1 MTGEAETAAD
11 AERVRLA
18 MAAARVGLVDR
29 EVLADVVV
37 LCAIAGE
44 HALVVGPPGTAKSE
58 AIRRVARRFGGSY
71 FEYLIGR
78 FTEPNEIFGPIDL
91 TSLRDGVVRVETKG
105 MLPEAEIAFLDEV
118 FLGSTA
124 ILNTLLGLLN
134 ERVYRRGSTVVH
146 SPLRVCVGACN
157 VLPEDPALAA
167 FADRFL
173 ARVFIDPVPDERLEE
188 LLEVGWAGD
197 QRRLES
203 AEDPLGPSLDRLAT
217 MARQVDLSKVTT
229 PLSVAVRRLRKAG
242 VALSDRRAVRAQSL
256 IAAAAVL
263 DGRHVAS
270 EKDLWVLPL
279 IAPSADAQAIAT
291 DVLADLMAAA
301 ESSVLPHAAES
312 FSRGLGA
319 RADRMRAAAGQLL
332 AELDGEVAA
341 DDRLR
346 VEALLREID
355 ATFAPEDAPPGLLAA
370 RAELVDRLGSG
381 VPAPA
386 TP

>member
-1 MTGEAETAAD
+1 MTGEAATETD
-11 AERVRLA
+11 AERVRAA

-58 AIRRVARRFGGSY
+58 AIRRVAKRFGESY
-71 FEYLIGR
+71 FEYLVGR

-134 ERVYRRGSTVVH
+134 ERVYRRGSTIVQ

-157 VLPEDPALAA
+157 VLPDDPALAA

-173 ARVFIDPVPDERLEE
+173 ARVFVDPVPDERLEE
-188 LLEVGWAGD
+188 LLEIGWAGD

-203 AEDPLGPSLDRLAT
+203 TDKPLGDSLDRLAAASRT
-217 MARQVDLSKVTT
+217 VDLGGVRA
-229 PLSVAVRRLRKAG
+229 PLGVAVRRLRGAG
-242 VALSDRRAVRAQSL
+242 VALSDRRAVRAQNL
-256 IAAAAVL
+256 VAAAAVL
-263 DGRHVAS
+263 DGRHAAS

-301 ESSVLPHAAES
+301 TNVVLPHAAES
-312 FSRGLGA
+312 FSRGLAA
-319 RADRMRAAAGQLL
+319 RSDRMTAAAGEML
-332 AELDGEVAA
+332 EGLDGEVGA

-355 ATFAPEDAPPGLLAA
+355 ATFAPEDAPPDLLAA
-370 RAELVDRLGSG
+370 RAELIGRLSVGGSDSI
-381 VPAPA
+381 